1 MRPTISNNIE
11 SSFFVREYDHSN
23 SSVPVYFIGASHGLY
38 SFHALDFDRYAIH
51 LARFNEIIYNGH
63 QEASLIINRGI
74 RGKETGHCRYKASV
88 DKYSLDYCTLYP
100 MWTTNFQ
107 FSFQT
112 IGVPTNENLKYLS
125 FAIVNTTN
133 FSIKLTD
140 VSNFI
145 QSTTLYSS
153 ETNGLERKTKTPTT
167 IAYITEKDIFYATFV
182 NSTNKVQIIAKSGSY
197 TSSGTT
203 VGTVATLDLTNLLEQ
218 DRVTYVKTG

>member
-1 MRPTISNNIE
+1 
-11 SSFFVREYDHSN
+11 
-23 SSVPVYFIGASHGLY
+23 
-38 SFHALDFDRYAIH
+38 
-51 LARFNEIIYNGH
+51 
-63 QEASLIINRGI
+63 
-74 RGKETGHCRYKASV
+74 
-88 DKYSLDYCTLYP
+88 